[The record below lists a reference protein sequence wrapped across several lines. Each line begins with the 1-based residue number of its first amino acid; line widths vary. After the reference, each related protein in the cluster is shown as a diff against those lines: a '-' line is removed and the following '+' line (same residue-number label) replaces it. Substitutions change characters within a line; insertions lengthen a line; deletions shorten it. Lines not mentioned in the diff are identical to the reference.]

1 MSHVK
6 ELSWKSAEVKEIDY
20 QDYISNLALQ
30 KGAVQ
35 NPFGHWVIGDYEI
48 IRELLK
54 EKEKV
59 KVFSLY
65 DRVKFIAE
73 NFEGDYQ
80 KLSESLRYWVLFLE
94 GSEHTFFRKI
104 LNQQIY
110 ELNLENIIQEET
122 DKQIDEIISKNSF
135 DLIQDFTNPLIV
147 KIMARIINLPTREV
161 KMIREFSNAIL
172 RVFEPDTTLHAFQGL
187 NDKVTRFE
195 QYVLTEVKP
204 YERGFN
210 YEKTNQL
217 WENLTKIFPKE
228 RWGELFSV
236 IEFFTIS
243 GIETSVHLIG
253 RSLFTLIQQ
262 PTLLNDYQKATS
274 LEVANEELI
283 RYISPITFLIRMVK
297 QEIEIEG
304 VTLQSGTK
312 LFLSVASANR
322 NPEIFIHPNLIDFNR
337 QPNPHL
343 SFGFA
348 VHYCIGAKLSRM
360 EMNYIL
366 PAFFKAFPKL
376 NIVEESIEYEPKV
389 VFRGLKNVLL
399 EKL

>member
-1 MSHVK
+1 MTEVK
-6 ELSWKSAEVKEIDY
+6 ELSWKSVEVKEIDY
-20 QDYISNLALQ
+20 QNYISNLALQ
-30 KGAVQ
+30 KGAFQ

-48 IRELLK
+48 VRELLRD
-54 EKEKV
+54 KEKV

-65 DRVKFIAE
+65 DRVKFISE
-73 NFEGDYQ
+73 NFEGDYR

-104 LNQQIY
+104 LNQHIY
-110 ELNLENIIQEET
+110 ELDLDKIIQEET
-122 DKQIDEIISKNSF
+122 DKQITEIASKNSF

-147 KIMARIINLPTREV
+147 KIMTRIINLPTHEV

-172 RVFEPDTTLHAFQGL
+172 RVFEPDTNLYAFQGL
-187 NDKVTRFE
+187 NDRVVRFE
-195 QYVLTEVKP
+195 QYILDEVKP
-204 YERGFN
+204 YESSVN
-210 YEKTNQL
+210 LEETHQL
-217 WENLTKIFPKE
+217 WESLTKIFPKE

-253 RSLFTLIQQ
+253 RCLFTLIQNPQ
-262 PTLLNDYQKATS
+262 LLADYQTASS
-274 LEVANEELI
+274 LDLANEELI
-283 RYISPITFLIRMVK
+283 RYLSPITFLIRTVK
-297 QEIEIEG
+297 QDVEIENISIK
-304 VTLQSGTK
+304 SGSK
-312 LFLSVASANR
+312 LFLSVAAANR
-322 NPEIFIHPNLIDFNR
+322 SNQIFDNPNQINFER

-366 PAFFKAFPKL
+366 PAFFEAFPNL
-376 NIVEESIEYEPKV
+376 SIVEESVEYESKV
-389 VFRGLKNVLL
+389 VFRGLRSAIL
-399 EKL
+399 EKK